1 MITDHTPFSR
11 DQTVKHLYIKTDK
24 DYAILTVEDPK
35 RTGTIS
41 FHYLFVYVWMVVS
54 TRGFDQ

>member
-41 FHYLFVYVWMVVS
+41 FHYSF
-54 TRGFDQ
+54 